1 MALTPQIIDAE
12 TLPRDS
18 AAALSVR
25 PVHLGSVDDQVN
37 MDMPLTKRST
47 RAVLLGESSPVVTS
61 KPRVA
66 VLLRSSIGAELH

>member
-1 MALTPQIIDAE
+1 MALTPKIIEAG

-18 AAALSVR
+18 AAALSVQ
-25 PVHLGSVDDQVN
+25 PVSLGSVDDRVN
-37 MDMPLTKRST
+37 TDLPLTKRST